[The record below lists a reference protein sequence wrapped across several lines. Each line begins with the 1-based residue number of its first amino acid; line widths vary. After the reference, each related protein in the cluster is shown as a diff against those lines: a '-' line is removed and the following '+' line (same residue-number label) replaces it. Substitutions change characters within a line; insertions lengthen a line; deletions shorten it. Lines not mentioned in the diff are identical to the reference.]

1 MQFFTVKGFTAKPYS
16 QVRLWDKDIFIE
28 SIEEIIAKKVY
39 YRCGDAN
46 SRDLF
51 DIAVAIYKD
60 PTILISINVPKEKL
74 ERLYDSV
81 TAIFEN
87 EQLLKTYKDDIEM
100 MKPREEYI
108 DIAINGI
115 IYLKTFLESYLSG
128 LQMNIPTMEEYCIE
142 LKEYSYNAL

>member
-1 MQFFTVKGFTAKPYS
+1 M
-16 QVRLWDKDIFIE
+16 
-28 SIEEIIAKKVY
+28 
-39 YRCGDAN
+39 
-46 SRDLF
+46 
-51 DIAVAIYKD
+51 
-60 PTILISINVPKEKL
+60 

-87 EQLLKTYKDDIEM
+87 EQLLKIYKDDIEM

-115 IYLKTFLESYLSG
+115 IYLKTFLESYLAG